1 MMVVALLV
9 PLVLVAL
16 AFSVMLVRAC
26 LAAGAMRPRVEA
38 LAMSA
43 VANFFD
49 TLGISS
55 FATTLAWMR
64 VRRLVPDRLIPPTL
78 VAGYTLPTILQSG
91 VFLALLGVRVDPVLL
106 AGCIAAMLAG
116 GLVGARLVT
125 RTPVRTVQ
133 AIVGIALLL
142 AAAFFTLANLKLMPA
157 GGTAT
162 GLPPALMAVT
172 VAAHFV
178 LGILIN
184 FGVGNYAPTLAM
196 LSLFGMDPRLAFP
209 IMASSAAFCIAGA
222 SVRLVR
228 HEAELDLRV
237 VLGMALG
244 AIPAVL
250 IAAFVVREMPLEL
263 LRWLVVAVVTYA
275 AITLLH
281 AASAGTTPA
290 VAVAKADLTPS

>member
-1 MMVVALLV
+1 MMVAALLV
-9 PLVLVAL
+9 PLVLVSL
-16 AFSVMLVRAC
+16 AIGWMLLKAC
-26 LAAGAMRPRVEA
+26 HAAGALRPRAEA
-38 LAMSA
+38 LVMSA
-43 VANFFD
+43 VSNFLD

-64 VRRLVPDRLIPPTL
+64 MRRLVPDRLIPPTL
-78 VAGYTLPTILQSG
+78 VAGYTIPTLLQSG
-91 VFLALLGVRVDPVLL
+91 VFLALLGVKVEPVLL
-106 AGCIAAMLAG
+106 AGCIVSMVAG

-125 RTPVRTVQ
+125 RAPVRTVQ
-133 AIVGIALLL
+133 AIVGVALLL
-142 AAAFFTLANLKLMPA
+142 AAAFFTLANLKLMPP

-162 GLPPALMAVT
+162 GLPPGLMLVTIAV
-172 VAAHFV
+172 HFG

-209 IMASSAAFCIAGA
+209 IMASAAAFSIAGS
-222 SVRLVR
+222 SVRLLR
-228 HEAELDLRV
+228 QDAGLDLRV

-250 IAAFVVREMPLEL
+250 IAAFAVKSMPLEL

-275 AITLLH
+275 GVTLLF
-281 AASAGTTPA
+281 AAARGTVPP
-290 VAVAKADLTPS
+290 VAAIEADV

>member
-1 MMVVALLV
+1 MVVVALLV
-9 PLVLVAL
+9 PLVLVAF
-16 AFSVMLVRAC
+16 AFSVLLVRAC

-38 LAMSA
+38 LLMSA
-43 VANFFD
+43 VSNFFD

-78 VAGYTLPTILQSG
+78 VAGYTLPTLLQSG
-91 VFLALLGVRVDPVLL
+91 VFLALLGVKVDPVLL
-106 AGCIAAMLAG
+106 VGCIAAMLAG

-125 RTPVRTVQ
+125 RTPVRIVQ
-133 AIVGIALLL
+133 AIIGVALLL
-142 AAAFFTLANLKLMPA
+142 AAAFFTLANLKLMPV

-162 GLPPALMAVT
+162 GLPPGLMAVT
-172 VAAHFV
+172 IAAHFV

-209 IMASSAAFCIAGA
+209 IMASAGAFCIAGA
-222 SVRLVR
+222 SFRLVR
-228 HEAELDLRV
+228 REAELDLRV
-237 VLGMALG
+237 VLGMAVG

-250 IAAFVVREMPLEL
+250 IAAFAVREMPLEW

-275 AITLLH
+275 AITLLY
-281 AASAGTTPA
+281 AASTGTTSTIA
-290 VAVAKADLTPS
+290 AAEADPTPS

>member
-1 MMVVALLV
+1 MVVLALLV
-9 PLVLVAL
+9 PLGLAAL
-16 AFSVMLVRAC
+16 AFSVLLVRAC
-26 LAAGAMRPRVEA
+26 LAIGTLRPRLEA
-38 LAMSA
+38 LVMSA

-64 VRRLVPDRLIPPTL
+64 MRRLVPDRLIPPTL

-106 AGCIAAMLAG
+106 AGCIAAMVAG

-125 RTPVRTVQ
+125 RAPVRIVQ
-133 AIVGIALLL
+133 AIIGIALLL
-142 AAAFFTLANLKLMPA
+142 AAAFFTLANLKLMPV

-172 VAAHFV
+172 IAAHFG
-178 LGILIN
+178 LGVLIN

-209 IMASSAAFCIAGA
+209 IMASSAAFSMVGA
-222 SVRLVR
+222 SMRLVR
-228 HEAELDLRV
+228 QEAGLDLRV
-237 VLGMALG
+237 VLGMAVG

-250 IAAFVVREMPLEL
+250 IAAFAVREMPLGL

-275 AITLLH
+275 GITLLR
-281 AASAGTTPA
+281 AASTGTTQTIEA
-290 VAVAKADLTPS
+290 AETGLTPS

>member
-1 MMVVALLV
+1 MVVVALLV

-16 AFSVMLVRAC
+16 AFSILLARAC
-26 LAAGAMRPRVEA
+26 LAAGTLRPRIEA
-38 LAMSA
+38 LVMSA

-64 VRRLVPDRLIPPTL
+64 MRRLVPDRLIPPTL
-78 VAGYTLPTILQSG
+78 VAGYTLPTLLQSG

-106 AGCIAAMLAG
+106 AGCIAAMIAG
-116 GLVGARLVT
+116 GLVGAHWVT
-125 RTPVRTVQ
+125 RTPVRIVQ
-133 AIVGIALLL
+133 GIVGLALLL
-142 AAAFFTLANLKLMPA
+142 AAGFFTIANLKLMPV

-162 GLPPALMAVT
+162 GLPPVLMAVT
-172 VAAHFV
+172 IAAHFG

-209 IMASSAAFCIAGA
+209 IMASSAAFSMVGAGA
-222 SVRLVR
+222 RLVR
-228 HEAELDLRV
+228 DKAGLDLRV
-237 VLGMALG
+237 VLGMAVG

-275 AITLLH
+275 GITLLR
-281 AASAGTTPA
+281 AAATGTTQTIEA
-290 VAVAKADLTPS
+290 AEADLSAS

>member
-1 MMVVALLV
+1 LVVVALLV
-9 PLVLVAL
+9 PLVLVAF
-16 AFSVMLVRAC
+16 AFSVLLVRAC

-38 LAMSA
+38 LLMSA
-43 VANFFD
+43 VSNFFD

-78 VAGYTLPTILQSG
+78 VAGYTLPTLLQSG

-106 AGCIAAMLAG
+106 VGCIAAMLAG

-125 RTPVRTVQ
+125 RTPVRIVQ
-133 AIVGIALLL
+133 AIIGVALLL
-142 AAAFFTLANLKLMPA
+142 AAAFFTLANLKLMPV

-162 GLPPALMAVT
+162 GLPPVLVAVT
-172 VAAHFV
+172 IAAHFV

-209 IMASSAAFCIAGA
+209 IMASAGAFCIAGA
-222 SVRLVR
+222 SFRLVR
-228 HEAELDLRV
+228 REAELDLRV
-237 VLGMALG
+237 VLGMAVG

-250 IAAFVVREMPLEL
+250 IAAFAVREMPLEW

-275 AITLLH
+275 AITLLY
-281 AASAGTTPA
+281 AASTGTTSTIA
-290 VAVAKADLTPS
+290 AAEADPTPS